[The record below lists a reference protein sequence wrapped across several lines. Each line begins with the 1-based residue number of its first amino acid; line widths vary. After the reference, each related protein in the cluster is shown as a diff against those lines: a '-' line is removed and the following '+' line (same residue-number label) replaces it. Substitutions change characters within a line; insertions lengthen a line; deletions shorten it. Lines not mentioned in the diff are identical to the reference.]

1 MKMKIVL
8 FNFLIFFSFSFSQSS
23 NISKT
28 KLYNL
33 NENKY
38 ISALE
43 YAEAQ
48 KIRTIFYDNKE
59 KLEFRFQ
66 NHKLTI
72 SPHSSF
78 IQINDN
84 IYHMSLPVIFDG
96 NDFFIP
102 VDPFFNITNNIGMP
116 RALIDSSEKY
126 IIMDSPKYN
135 LHGVSIINKINGTA
149 IIIKT
154 NKRFAESNIAA
165 SITSAGW
172 LNVTIVG
179 GK

>member
-1 MKMKIVL
+1 MKLVL
-8 FNFLIFFSFSFSQSS
+8 FNFLIFFSFSFSQSN

-126 IIMDSPKYN
+126 IIMDHPKYN
-135 LHGVSIINKINGTA
+135 IHGISIINKVNGSLLTGHGS
-149 IIIKT
+149 IEGYKNNNSQSGLLHT
-154 NKRFAESNIAA
+154 KSESQIPKV
-165 SITSAGW
+165 
-172 LNVTIVG
+172 L
-179 GK
+179 